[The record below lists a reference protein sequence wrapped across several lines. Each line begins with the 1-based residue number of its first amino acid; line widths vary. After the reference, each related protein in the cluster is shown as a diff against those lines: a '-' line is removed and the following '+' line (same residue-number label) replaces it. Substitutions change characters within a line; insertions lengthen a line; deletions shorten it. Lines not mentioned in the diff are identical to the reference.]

1 MKTRIFSFFTVLV
14 FSGLW
19 SCSGS
24 KTAIVPLTPKAQIE
38 DTYTIIWNGLS
49 EAYRFT
55 DGHWKRDETYD
66 YVFDVIQKRYPNQ
79 WKSTKSLHRLHPE
92 YDGRGGGR
100 DQAMYFEINYAAGV
114 NNQLQSIVHASLGE
128 GSGKSDKEFREQ
140 QIVIQVKNVSSFSPY
155 NKIRITQHYQYELG
169 MLKETVEL
177 LKEKNGQDTPFMK
190 MEEKAYF
197 YLRGKLDKAP
207 TVY

>member
-1 MKTRIFSFFTVLV
+1 MKTRIFSFFMLLLLTGC
-14 FSGLW
+14 F
-19 SCSGS
+19 SCSSS

-55 DGHWKRDETYD
+55 DGQWKRDETYD
-66 YVFDVIQKRYPNQ
+66 YVFDVIQKRYANQ
-79 WKSTKSLHRLHPE
+79 WKSTKSMHRLHPD
-92 YDGRGGGR
+92 YDGRGGAR
-100 DQAMYFEINYAAGV
+100 DQAMYFELNYTAAA
-114 NNQLQSIVHASLGE
+114 NEQLQTIIHSSLGE

-140 QIVIQVKNVSSFSPY
+140 QIVLQVKDVSSFSPY
-155 NKIRITQHYQYELG
+155 NKIRITQHYQYEAGVLR
-169 MLKETVEL
+169 ETVEL

-197 YLRGKLDKAP
+197 YVRGKLDKAP